1 MYEFIPHGHH
11 KYTYPDH
18 YVMLCPSRYV
28 GTMHTHASTQHMAVQ
43 IRIARLTQP
52 STMWALITCRQSLS
66 SVHTVINTHGY
77 MFAHTLTMHAPGN
90 ACLGCSTHTFPP
102 WLGCASHLDGAQER
116 VSSHLLAHWLWSL
129 PAACCSVPLP
139 RPDLV
144 DLSKLTKSNAN
155 YNLQRAFR
163 TAEQHLGLAR
173 LLDPEGEPHL
183 VLSESFPTPL

>member
-1 MYEFIPHGHH
+1 M
-11 KYTYPDH
+11 TQA
-18 YVMLCPSRYV
+18 
-28 GTMHTHASTQHMAVQ
+28 HA
-43 IRIARLTQP
+43 R
-52 STMWALITCRQSLS
+52 
-66 SVHTVINTHGY
+66 
-77 MFAHTLTMHAPGN
+77 
-90 ACLGCSTHTFPP
+90 LGCSTHAFPP
-102 WLGCASHLDGAQER
+102 WLGRTPPLGGAQVR
-116 VSSHLLAHWLWSL
+116 PSFHRLHWLWGL

-183 VLSESFPTPL
+183 VPSESRPTPL